1 MITKQIIEELTAEFN
16 EEIKIWDLQTILNYA
31 CDGYISR
38 AIRQNYVSKPNPEQ
52 NEVQK
57 EETV

>member
-1 MITKQIIEELTAEFN
+1 MITKQIIEELTNEFN
-16 EEIKIWDLQTILNYA
+16 EELKNWDLQTILNYA

-38 AIRQNYVSKPNPEQ
+38 AIRQNYVSQPKPQE
-52 NEVQK
+52 NEVQQ